1 MSDDLRIALV
11 AEGPT
16 DAILITAA
24 LKAILPRSFVLTFL
38 QPEATRP
45 EMGSGWCGVLKWCH
59 AFSRRGVAS
68 LEVDPLLFSYDM
80 IILHIDAD
88 VADMKYGDC
97 GQEASQLAASIGW
110 PRLPHPTDCP
120 PPQNAANYM
129 ETCLLSW
136 LGLASRGPRTV
147 HCIPSKAVESWL
159 SVAVLPTGDPLLTS
173 VECRFD
179 LAEKLAI
186 LPKKILS
193 NGGLPKKRRIKKKN
207 KVDYQANAPQLQ
219 HQWGRV
225 RSVCSQAAAFEAQV
239 LAVPLP

>member
-1 MSDDLRIALV
+1 MSEELRIALV

-16 DAILITAA
+16 DKILIEAA
-24 LKAILPRSFVLTFL
+24 LKAILPRTFVLTFL

-45 EMGSGWCGVLKWCH
+45 EMGTGWCGVLKWCH
-59 AFSRRGVAS
+59 AFNRRDVAS
-68 LEVDPLLFSYDM
+68 LEVDPLLFRYDM

-88 VADMKYGDC
+88 VAGKSYADC
-97 GQEASQLAASIGW
+97 GLACPQLAEDSGW
-110 PRLPHPTDCP
+110 AVLPTLTDCP
-120 PPQNAANYM
+120 PLQNAASYM

-136 LGLASRGPRTV
+136 LGLASRGQRTV

-159 SVAVLPTGDPLLTS
+159 SVAVLPAGDPLLTS

-186 LPKKILS
+186 LPKE
-193 NGGLPKKRRIKKKN
+193 RRIRKKSKI
-207 KVDYQANAPQLQ
+207 DYLANAPQLQ
-219 HQWGRV
+219 RRWADI
-225 RSVCSQAAAFEAQV
+225 RSACSQAAAFEAQV

>member
-24 LKAILPRSFVLTFL
+24 LKAILPRSFVPTLL
-38 QPEATRP
+38 QPEETLP
-45 EMGSGWCGVLKWCH
+45 KMGTGWCGVLKWCD
-59 AFSRRGVAS
+59 AFRRRGDAS
-68 LEVDPLLFSYDM
+68 LEEDPTLFRYDM

-97 GQEASQLAASIGW
+97 GQEASQLAVSTGW
-110 PRLPHPTDCP
+110 PSLPHPTECP
-120 PPQNAANYM
+120 PPQNAAQYL
-129 ETCLLSW
+129 ERCLLSW
-136 LGLASRGPRTV
+136 LGVAGRGARTV

-159 SVAVLPTGDPLLTS
+159 CVAVRPVGDPLLTS

-179 LAEKLAI
+179 LANKLAS
-186 LPKKILS
+186 LPK
-193 NGGLPKKRRIKKKN
+193 GQ
-207 KVDYQANAPQLQ
+207 KVRKTKSDYQAHASKLQ
-219 HQWGRV
+219 PQWGRV
-225 RSVCSQAAAFEAQV
+225 RSACSQAAAFEAQV